1 MTRDKEELLI
11 LVFPTH
17 HSISNDVKISTIKK
31 LKENKII
38 IYRLVVEKYFF
49 SIYLNKPIQAS
60 NILTSSLG
68 IKKIEIACSSP
79 NNIKLIVDKIINI
92 GQKIIIHEKF
102 FIKVYSE
109 NSNFVSRDIEF
120 IATGSLVENYQ
131 IDYRDRQGMKNLQVK
146 S

>member
-1 MTRDKEELLI
+1 MTRDKEELLV

-31 LKENKII
+31 LKENNII

-60 NILTSSLG
+60 NILTSCLG
-68 IKKIEIACSSP
+68 IKKIEVACSSP
-79 NNIKLIVDKIINI
+79 HNIKSIVDKIINK

-102 FIKVYSE
+102 FIKVY
-109 NSNFVSRDIEF
+109 
-120 IATGSLVENYQ
+120 
-131 IDYRDRQGMKNLQVK
+131 
-146 S
+146 